1 MRVVYGINPLAA
13 IVQNASAS
21 FLWSKTERK
30 MYREPFLNNN
40 FLVLDIIFCRKSLE
54 LTKIIIKK
62 LIKLNEYGLSDLELH
77 IDKPKRP
84 FAVANGLFGLESWY
98 HNYFTLSMFSLLSSF
113 NYVAFFVP
121 AKIFFVVLGKTKYL
135 AKL

>member
-1 MRVVYGINPLAA
+1 MRAAVYGINPLAA
-13 IVQNASAS
+13 IVQNASS

-30 MYREPFLNNN
+30 MYRRFNNN

-77 IDKPKRP
+77 IDKETIRS
-84 FAVANGLFGLESWY
+84 EW
-98 HNYFTLSMFSLLSSF
+98 SLWFRIIGTTILLH
-113 NYVAFFVP
+113 YL
-121 AKIFFVVLGKTKYL
+121 VLI
-135 AKL
+135 AI